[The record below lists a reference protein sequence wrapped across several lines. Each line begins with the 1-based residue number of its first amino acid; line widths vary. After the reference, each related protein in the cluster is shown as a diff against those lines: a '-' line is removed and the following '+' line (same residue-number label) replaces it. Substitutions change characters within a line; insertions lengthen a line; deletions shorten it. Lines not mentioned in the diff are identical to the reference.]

1 MGHRIIGCVETYPT
15 LEGKLTKR
23 LIIAHRGASAC
34 ARENTLDAF
43 KKAIDSGADMIE
55 FDVRRTKNN
64 VFIAYH
70 DEHIQGEMVKEL
82 TYEAAEELAG
92 RHGFSIPTVEEVL
105 ENTSGEIK
113 LLVELKEEGYEKDVL
128 EVLLKHFKDDDLIIA
143 SFNAHSLKIIRDNY
157 PKLKVGLILAEDVSR
172 DVMQRVFKPLRIKRS
187 MGIEADY
194 LILHWRLLG
203 SGFFEK
209 AKINNKPV
217 FVWTVNDERLLLELL
232 NDERISGIITDKP
245 DLAVLLRERIACAE

>member
-1 MGHRIIGCVETYPT
+1 MGHKIIGCVETYPT

-70 DEHIQGEMVKEL
+70 DEHTQGEMVKEL

-128 EVLLKHFKDDDLIIA
+128 EVLLKHFKDNDIIIA
-143 SFNAHSLKIIRDNY
+143 SFNAPSLKIIKDNY
-157 PKLKVGLILAEDVSR
+157 PNLKVGLILADDVSG
-172 DVMQRVFKPLRIKRS
+172 DVIQRVSKPLQTKRR
-187 MGIEADY
+187 MEIEADY

-209 AKINNKPV
+209 TGINSKPV
-217 FVWTVNDERLLLELL
+217 LIWTVNDKKQL
-232 NDERISGIITDKP
+232 
-245 DLAVLLRERIACAE
+245 

>member
-143 SFNAHSLKIIRDNY
+143 SFNGHRPRGL
-157 PKLKVGLILAEDVSR
+157 PLPFVGR
-172 DVMQRVFKPLRIKRS
+172 GGPCPGRVGR
-187 MGIEADY
+187 
-194 LILHWRLLG
+194 
-203 SGFFEK
+203 
-209 AKINNKPV
+209 
-217 FVWTVNDERLLLELL
+217 
-232 NDERISGIITDKP
+232 
-245 DLAVLLRERIACAE
+245 LAVHCRLAQSDPGRTRCPRAPPAP